1 MAIYAN
7 GSLHK
12 SSRRAQPSPMA
23 RHKTR
28 FKPRSR
34 HVHNPLQMSTRTT
47 SLSLPSS
54 SSSPMMVTTRS
65 RTLLFY
71 SFRDSNAR
79 PRRTRQRILST
90 YGPREDDMD
99 EESQGLLPPATP
111 PRPTPTSPHDHPLPP
126 KWSVLSLLIIDRSIW
141 VTGVSG
147 STSPAR

>member
-1 MAIYAN
+1 MRMGLSTNQVAA
-7 GSLHK
+7 H
-12 SSRRAQPSPMA
+12 SPP
-23 RHKTR
+23 RWRVTR
-28 FKPRSR
+28 LTSNPA
-34 HVHNPLQMSTRTT
+34 HVTCTHSLQMSTRTT

-54 SSSPMMVTTRS
+54 SSSSMMVTTRS

-79 PRRTRQRILST
+79 PRRTRQRITST